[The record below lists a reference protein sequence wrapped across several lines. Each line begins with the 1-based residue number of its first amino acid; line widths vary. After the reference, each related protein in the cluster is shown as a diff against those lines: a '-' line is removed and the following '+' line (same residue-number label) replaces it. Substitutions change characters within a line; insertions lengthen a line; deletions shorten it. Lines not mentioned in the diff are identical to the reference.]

1 MLNLPLYTLFE
12 TVRDRFNRQL
22 GLSDYLLLLD
32 AMQQGIGIANYEN
45 LKDVCAMLWLKNK
58 PQQDAFKAYFD
69 GLMRDELEG
78 FLKEKNASNTPIVDD
93 LKKVEELTDF
103 DKIDNSTDKK
113 ALPNFEKDP
122 SVYSPKMDSKAVEN
136 SNTHG
141 ESGQDWVT
149 VQWDMGKMGL
159 GEGNTA
165 DGNGRNEGIKSGAS
179 ERWKPKG
186 KYILTDNYH
195 PFSERE
201 LTQNWRRLRRKQPAG
216 TSRDIDVEATIKQIA
231 QQGVFDKPIGQRRL
245 VNDYRLIVLVDWK
258 GSMLAFHA
266 LSDLIVET
274 LKAALPKTEVWY
286 FRNHPQTYF
295 YGRADWTEAIKTE
308 DWLFQLK
315 QNPANL
321 LIISDGGAARGTYVT
336 ERLQSWWRFF
346 KEVKPIVPHI
356 VWLNPMPKIRW
367 AGTTAGYVEKMVGMK
382 DVGEDVKMIKEL
394 VRSLKK

>member
-1 MLNLPLYTLFE
+1 MRHLPLYPLFE

-32 AMQQGIGIANYEN
+32 AMQQGIGITNYED
-45 LKDVCAMLWLKNK
+45 LRDVCAMLWVKNK
-58 PQQDAFKAYFD
+58 PQQDAFKAYFE
-69 GLMRDELEG
+69 GFVQEELDE
-78 FLKEKNASNTPIVDD
+78 FLKEKRASNTPVVDD
-93 LKKVEELTDF
+93 TKKDNDTTDF
-103 DKIDNSTDKK
+103 NKIDNSADKNDVEN
-113 ALPNFEKDP
+113 AEAPP
-122 SVYSPKMDSKAVEN
+122 SVFSPKMDNQAVDN
-136 SNTHG
+136 CNAHG
-141 ESGQDWVT
+141 ESGQDWVN

-159 GEGNTA
+159 GEGNSA
-165 DGNGRNEGIKSGAS
+165 DGNGRKEGIINGTS

-195 PFSERE
+195 PFSARE

-216 TSRDIDVEATIKQIA
+216 ESRDIDVEATIKQIA
-231 QQGVFDKPIGQRRL
+231 QQGLFDKPIVQRRF

-295 YGRADWTEAIKTE
+295 YGRPDWTQAVTKD

-321 LIISDGGAARGTYVT
+321 LIISDGGAARGTFVT

-346 KEVKPIVPHI
+346 KQVKPIVPNI
-356 VWLNPMPKIRW
+356 VWLNPMPKTRW
-367 AGTTAGYVEKMVGMK
+367 AGTTAGYVEKMVEMK
-382 DVGEDVKMIKEL
+382 EVGEDVKMIKEL